1 MGVWREIQ
9 PFDQNADGTAIAAA
23 AQYRLPLSV
32 YTVVLLACWGHES
45 DDFSPSLILT
55 SLATVLPHV
64 TLLVFNYI
72 VQIGFII
79 FLDGELAGIETCDFP
94 TDPNLR
100 FCALATFVAFM
111 LTEFWENVEMVQWTR
126 HIKIESSHTI
136 LSIGV
141 SEDAQAGVVA
151 ERRWASGLTSWQKA
165 LFGLLVILPKTAIS
179 VMLFYTGS
187 RYVGYSGTNSDLLLN
202 SVAML
207 FVTQID
213 DLLYTAFTPAYAKR
227 VIEELPPVEPA
238 VQAENEHEFLMIA
251 KPWIKIAIF
260 AALTYLCLGHDC

>member
-1 MGVWREIQ
+1 MGVYQ
-9 PFDQNADGTAIAAA
+9 PFDHNADGTEIAAA

-32 YTVVLLACWGHES
+32 YTVVLLALWGHES
-45 DDFSPSLILT
+45 DDFSLSLIVMT
-55 SLATVLPHV
+55 LATVLPHV
-64 TLLVFNYI
+64 ILLVFNYI

-126 HIKIESSHTI
+126 HIKPESSHTI
-136 LSIGV
+136 LSIEV
-141 SEDAQAGVVA
+141 SEDVA
-151 ERRWASGLTSWQKA
+151 EKRWASGLTSWQKV

-213 DLLYTAFTPAYAKR
+213 DLLYSAFTPAYAKR
-227 VIEELPPVEPA
+227 VIEELPPVKPEI
-238 VQAENEHEFLMIA
+238 QADHEHEFLMIV
-251 KPWIKIAIF
+251 KPWIKMAIF
-260 AALTYLCLGHDC
+260 AALIYLCLGHGC